1 MALNFCLGK
10 IRKLCSSYAEFVWL
24 TSEIVA
30 SCLKEFNWYLFL
42 IKSWSFILAKC
53 SAERRLIIQSLHI
66 LTVHQ
71 TESICHCLPFLI
83 FSLLFRCFIS
93 TLFNFQHLLGDNQHD
108 VESFLIVGTVSQQP
122 FNFFSCSHCS
132 SSKLCCYCPLF
143 VQLTFTGLWERI
155 RVSWLFFSSC
165 INSWS
170 KTFLGWQNTVYTVSH
185 SPDQTART
193 VV

>member
-1 MALNFCLGK
+1 MQNLLGWVWNSGFCL
-10 IRKLCSSYAEFVWL
+10 I
-24 TSEIVA
+24 
-30 SCLKEFNWYLFL
+30 EFNWYLFL

-53 SAERRLIIQSLHI
+53 SAERRLIIQSLHQDCASDRINSAFLTVAFLI
-66 LTVHQ
+66 LTPCFAALAQHFL
-71 TESICHCLPFLI
+71 TFSI
-83 FSLLFRCFIS
+83 FRI
-93 TLFNFQHLLGDNQHD
+93 LENNQHY

-170 KTFLGWQNTVYTVSH
+170 KTFLGWQNTVYCVTQPW
-185 SPDQTART
+185 PDCTNSSLKTHAYI
-193 VV
+193 VL